1 MTMLS
6 LTLFQPELPPVLHGL
21 NFEIK
26 PGEKV
31 GILGRTGSGKST
43 LALSFFRFVE
53 PSEGRI
59 VIDGVDITKIG
70 LTDLRSKL
78 TIIPR
83 TSAHDLPIQTPFLT
97 IISEDPTILSG
108 TLRSTL
114 DVFSEYEDADIV
126 SGITTR
132 GIKLVYMFNSMRP
145 CDESI

>member
-31 GILGRTGSGKST
+31 VILGRTGSGKST

-83 TSAHDLPIQTPFLT
+83 TSAHDYHSTT
-97 IISEDPTILSG
+97 IPYNN
-108 TLRSTL
+108 
-114 DVFSEYEDADIV
+114 F
-126 SGITTR
+126 R
-132 GIKLVYMFNSMRP
+132 GPHYPEWYIALYPR
-145 CDESI
+145 CLQRIRGH

>member
-1 MTMLS
+1 MLS

-70 LTDLRSKL
+70 LHDLRSR
-78 TIIPR
+78 IVR
-83 TSAHDLPIQTPFLT
+83 N
-97 IISEDPTILSG
+97 ILSLL
-108 TLRSTL
+108 TSFTKQIAL
-114 DVFSEYEDADIV
+114 DFYSPRCYALF
-126 SGITTR
+126 R
-132 GIKLVYMFNSMRP
+132 NP
-145 CDESI
+145 P

>member
-1 MTMLS
+1 M
-6 LTLFQPELPPVLHGL
+6 LHGL

-59 VIDGVDITKIG
+59 LIDGVDVTKIG

-83 TSAHDLPIQTPFLT
+83 KLKHCAFVVSPLTVCRGSHDFEWNFAFYFGRL
-97 IISEDPTILSG
+97 
-108 TLRSTL
+108 
-114 DVFSEYEDADIV
+114 
-126 SGITTR
+126 
-132 GIKLVYMFNSMRP
+132 
-145 CDESI
+145 